1 MCWYLRAKQEE
12 PEPGA
17 QAIDF
22 TRLGVSAILGLNLQI
37 SYIIL
42 LAHNLRLYEWER
54 RIHVLCELIFAWI
67 LLFCV
72 QVCWL
77 WKKVKSAGPQSFQT
91 FLDTVQYTST
101 GILRYERIFG
111 EGYVS
116 TGGFGKLETV
126 EMSWL

>member
-1 MCWYLRAKQEE
+1 VNFNFE
-12 PEPGA
+12 
-17 QAIDF
+17 
-22 TRLGVSAILGLNLQI
+22 
-37 SYIIL
+37 
-42 LAHNLRLYEWER
+42 
-54 RIHVLCELIFAWI
+54 WI

-77 WKKVKSAGPQSFQT
+77 WKKVKSAGPQSFQR

-116 TGGFGKLETV
+116 TGGFGKFETV
-126 EMSWL
+126 DMSWLRAGTSKGCWMLAEFAAFVDLTNCDFPSPIFCQRHSDML